1 MALLVFK
8 ELAMKRDSDHTVE
21 YTSIDYHSMCQKS
34 KDRIK
39 KMQKEGYQT
48 PYDPK
53 DSPEKVG
60 EDGYSIIMMGKHG

>member
-1 MALLVFK
+1 MAEK
-8 ELAMKRDSDHTVE
+8 DHTVE

-53 DSPEKVG
+53 KTPEEVG
-60 EDGYSIIMMGKHG
+60 ESGGYSIIMMGKHG